1 MKNILIFMICAV
13 LVFTVCSAQVFASGD
28 EDNLIFDTNI
38 SADSNLTLG
47 ENIEINSKSAILMN
61 AETGAVLY
69 AKNVNEALAPASVTK
84 IMTLLL
90 VAEAADTGAVSLDD
104 EITISADAASMGGSQ
119 VFLEEGER
127 FTVDELLKC
136 TVIASA
142 NDAAVALAEH
152 IAGSEELFV
161 EKMNKR
167 AAELGL
173 KSTSFE
179 NATGLDDS
187 VTNHLTSAYDIALMS
202 CELMKHDSVMKYS
215 SVWQD
220 TIRDGKFT
228 LTNTNRLVR
237 YYSGCTGLKTGST
250 DKAGFCISATAKRGD
265 MTLVAVIMGA
275 ETRDIRNE
283 AARTLLDYGFAS
295 FDIYSDPAS
304 PLEDAPVRH
313 GRCGNITL
321 YSEGFGLLVEKSNAA
336 RIEKRYEIPEYIDA
350 PIKRGDAVGEII
362 YSLDGEEI
370 GRCRVIVHEDV
381 ERISLWELFLRLIES
396 IFAERKY

>member
-1 MKNILIFMICAV
+1 MKKVLIFITLAV
-13 LVFTVCSAQVFASGD
+13 FAFTIFSAQIFASD
-28 EDNLIFDTNI
+28 DADNIIFDTNI
-38 SADSNLTLG
+38 SADSDLTLG
-47 ENIEINSKSAILMN
+47 ENIEIDAKSAILMN

-90 VAEAADTGAVSLDD
+90 VAEAVDNGSVSLDD
-104 EITISADAASMGGSQ
+104 EVTISASAASMGGSQ

-127 FTVDELLKC
+127 FTVDELIKC
-136 TVIASA
+136 AVIASA

-152 IAGSEELFV
+152 IAGSESLFV

-167 AAELGL
+167 AAELGM

-187 VTNHLTSAYDIALMS
+187 VTKHLTSSYDIALMS
-202 CELMKHDSVMKYS
+202 CELMKHTSVMKYA

-250 DKAGFCISATAKRGD
+250 DKAGFCISATAKRGS

-275 ETRDIRNE
+275 ETRDIRND

-295 FDIYSDPAS
+295 FDIYTDPAA
-304 PLEDAPVRH
+304 PLESAPVRH
-313 GRCGNITL
+313 GRCGSVTL
-321 YSEGFGLLVEKSNAA
+321 YSEGFGLLVEKGDIS
-336 RIEKRYEIPEYIDA
+336 RIEKRYEIPEFVDA
-350 PIKRGDAVGEII
+350 PVRDGDKLGQIV

-370 GRCRVIVHEDV
+370 GRCGIVVRENV
-381 ERISLWELFLRLIES
+381 ERITFWELFLRLLES
-396 IFAERKY
+396 IFVERKY